1 MKKALAF
8 DSGAEGKADA
18 PKRLSGEQVADY
30 LSERIEDFPLPRHS
44 SSKLG
49 SALGLQKVG

>member
-1 MKKALAF
+1 MAF

-49 SALGLQKVG
+49 SVLGLQKVG